1 MAMSTVRQTLIGTS
15 FIRMGAAF
23 ATTVL
28 TILAQAAATG
38 AAPFA

>member
-1 MAMSTVRQTLIGTS
+1 MSTARQGLIG
-15 FIRMGAAF
+15 IAAF

-38 AAPFA
+38 GAPFA